1 MNSEKQRCVTTNKA
15 RNLSICIVFI
25 AVIFS
30 LSIAT
35 VLKKEKK
42 FSSSEN
48 RVLQTKPKF
57 TIDALFDGSYTKA
70 YEDYITDQFVMRDQW
85 ITFKVYA
92 ELALQKKDINGVYFG
107 EDGYLIQQHLAS
119 GIDEKLVAKNKQALK
134 EFVEAYK
141 EKYNVKVMLVPTA
154 SNVLSDKLPKFAGEY
169 DQDQFIDEMKQL
181 LGADSFVDVREA
193 LNSHKD
199 EYIYYKTDHHWTS
212 LGAFYAYEEWA
223 KAAGVAPFT
232 SEDFTINEV
241 ATDFLGTTYSKVNIP
256 VKPDSIHL
264 YQFKDS
270 KDFNTILDHYPGM
283 EVEDE
288 KYLMED
294 VYNLEQ
300 LNGKDKYTVFLDG
313 NHEIEQITSNVK
325 NGKTLLVIKDSY
337 AHTIVPVI
345 AGHYEK
351 VIMIDYRYFLGSTK
365 ELMEST
371 GVTDVLVL
379 YNTMNFVEDK
389 NSFKFA
395 R

>member
-25 AVIFS
+25 AIIFS

-42 FSSSEN
+42 FSSNEN

-57 TIDALFDGSYTKA
+57 TINTLFDGSYTKA

-85 ITFKVYA
+85 IALKVYA

-119 GIDEKLVAKNKQALK
+119 GVDEKLVTKNMQALK
-134 EFVEAYK
+134 KFVDAYK
-141 EKYNVKVMLVPTA
+141 ENYNVKVMLVPTA
-154 SNVLSDKLPKFAGEY
+154 SNVLRDKLPKFAGEY
-169 DQDQFIDEMKQL
+169 NQDKLIDEMKQL

-193 LNSHKD
+193 LNSHNE

-223 KAAGVAPFT
+223 KAAGVTPFAP
-232 SEDFTINEV
+232 EDFTIKEV

-256 VKPDSIHL
+256 VNPDSIHL
-264 YQFKDS
+264 YEYKDS
-270 KDFNTILDHYPGM
+270 KDFKTILDHYPGM
-283 EVEDE
+283 KVEDE
-288 KYLMED
+288 KYLMDD

-300 LNGKDKYTVFLDG
+300 LKGKDKYTVFLDG

-395 R
+395 K